1 MLKFLQETGLSV
13 EQLHGQL
20 EIQIAHVPKA

>member
-1 MLKFLQETGLSV
+1 MLKFLQEIGLLV

-20 EIQIAHVPKA
+20 EIQMAHVPKA